1 MRLDILSIVLEFGR
15 VKPFL
20 PLHLRIARR
29 SILRAI
35 DASALAVGVP
45 DRLLAIWWADIGR
58 RHEMR
63 GTMTWEKLQKLIEEG
78 AGQGHGESYRPFIE
92 VRRRNSSPNS
102 NQTVGPLPG
111 QKRPFH
117 GLARLERHIGMLC
130 YWLGAQDVREQFPVW
145 PFPHSHPLAGA
156 ATAEQY
162 ETVVAPGLLEIAEDA
177 GIDHGVYV
185 GTGIPYVATLDVVA
199 TVLRE
204 HVPPRLVVFSCKP
217 YEAVAN
223 ACPTSRILERL
234 ELERR
239 YCRAISARYHIAHD
253 LALPRQLF
261 ANLEV
266 CGTGLACRD
275 RICSA
280 PRFDEFRDALIRG
293 MLRRPLREAV
303 RIATANTGFSKC
315 LAWPAFR
322 LLAWQLDIDID
333 LSEPIATSSLM
344 VRGGRAIHARLRDS
358 LFEGGGK

>member
-303 RIATANTGFSKC
+303 RIATANDGY
-315 LAWPAFR
+315 LRNAWR
-322 LLAWQLDIDID
+322 GRR
-333 LSEPIATSSLM
+333 SGCSRGSS
-344 VRGGRAIHARLRDS
+344 IS
-358 LFEGGGK
+358 IST